1 MKISKSIAGGA
12 LAAAVAAA
20 AALTAQSKP
29 ASPANPAAPKI
40 AADARVA
47 RGAYLV
53 TAGVC
58 DDCHTPKKW
67 VAGRPDPVPL
77 EGKRLAGHL
86 ETEKL
91 PPPPA
96 LNQSW
101 VAVGS
106 QDFTAWA
113 GPWGVSYAMN
123 LTPDENTG
131 IGSWSEA
138 TFVQAMKSGKHMGAS
153 RPILPPMPWQSFA
166 QLTDEDLKA
175 IYAFLRT
182 LPAVHN
188 RIPDPLPP
196 PGPPPGAPAA
206 AAPKPTAKTP

>member
-1 MKISKSIAGGA
+1 MRISKTIAGGA

-29 ASPANPAAPKI
+29 ASPATSRQSAPGKH
-40 AADARVA
+40 ADARVA

-53 TAGVC
+53 TAGSC

-77 EGKRLAGHL
+77 DGKRLAGHL
-86 ETEKL
+86 EDEML
-91 PPPPA
+91 APPPA

-101 VAVGS
+101 VAAGS

-113 GPWGVSYAMN
+113 GPWGISYAMN

-138 TFVQAMKSGKHMGAS
+138 TFVQAMKTGKHMGVS
-153 RPILPPMPWQSFA
+153 RPILPPMPWPAMS
-166 QLTDEDLKA
+166 QLTEQDLKA
-175 IYAFLRT
+175 IYTFLRT

-188 RIPDPLPP
+188 RIPDPA
-196 PGPPPGAPAA
+196 PPPGAPAA
-206 AAPKPTAKTP
+206 AAPKPTAKP

>member
-1 MKISKSIAGGA
+1 MTVSKNIAASG

-20 AALTAQSKP
+20 AALTAQSQ
-29 ASPANPAAPKI
+29 PAAPKP
-40 AADARVA
+40 AASSKPADARVA

-53 TAGVC
+53 TVGVC

-67 VAGRPDPVPL
+67 IAGRPDPVPL
-77 EGKRLAGHL
+77 EGKRLSGHL
-86 ETEKL
+86 ESEML

-113 GPWGVSYAMN
+113 GPWGISYAMN
-123 LTPDENTG
+123 LTPDQNTG
-131 IGSWSEA
+131 IGSWSEE
-138 TFVQAMKSGKHMGAS
+138 TFVQALKTGKHMGVS
-153 RPILPPMPWQSFA
+153 RPILPPMPWPAMS
-166 QLTDEDLKA
+166 QLTDDDLRA

-182 LPAVHN
+182 IPAVHN
-188 RIPDPLPP
+188 RVPDPVPP
-196 PGPPPGAPAA
+196 AGPPPGAA